1 MMFKVGDLA
10 VYPAQGVGRV
20 AAVESKQIAGHHVT
34 FYVLEILGKETTIR
48 IPTANAAAV
57 GLRQILNEDEVPRL
71 FAILKKK
78 KGSVSDAA
86 STWNKR
92 FRDYNTKLKSGSA
105 FDIAEVLRDLFVLKS
120 GKDLSFG
127 ERRMLDT
134 ALNLLTKELAIVLEA
149 TEAKVED
156 QLRGLLQAN

>member
-20 AAVESKQIAGHHVT
+20 AAVESKQVAGHHVT
-34 FYVLEILGKETTIR
+34 FYVLEILGKDTIIR
-48 IPTANAAAV
+48 IPTANAGSV
-57 GLRQILNEDEVPRL
+57 GLRQVINESEVPRL
-71 FAILKKK
+71 FAILKKRK
-78 KGSVSDAA
+78 ATNDSAT
-86 STWNKR
+86 TWNKR
-92 FRDYNTKLKSGSA
+92 FRDYNNKLKSGSA
-105 FDIAEVLRDLFVLKS
+105 FEIAEVLRDLFMLKS

-134 ALNLLTKELAIVLEA
+134 ALSLLTKELAIVLEA
-149 TEAKVED
+149 TESKVED

>member
-1 MMFKVGDLA
+1 MTFKVGDLA

-34 FYVLEILGKETTIR
+34 FYVLEILGKDTIIR
-48 IPTANAAAV
+48 IPTMNAQSV
-57 GLRQILNEDEVPRL
+57 GLRQVINEADVPKL

-78 KGSVSDAA
+78 KSTPDSSA
-86 STWNKR
+86 TWNKR
-92 FRDYNTKLKSGSA
+92 FRDYNNKLKSGSA
-105 FDIAEVLRDLFVLKS
+105 FEIAEVLRDLFLLKS

-134 ALNLLTKELAIVLEA
+134 ALTLLTKELSIVLAAAES
-149 TEAKVED
+149 KVED
-156 QLRGLLQAN
+156 QLRGMLNAN